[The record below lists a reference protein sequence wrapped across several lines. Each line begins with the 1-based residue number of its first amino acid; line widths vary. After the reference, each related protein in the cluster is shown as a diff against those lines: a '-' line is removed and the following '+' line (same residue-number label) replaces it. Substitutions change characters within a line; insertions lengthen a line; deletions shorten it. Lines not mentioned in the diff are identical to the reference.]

1 MREASLQSGRE
12 TPDLPEA
19 VRQPGSAGASPYLAG
34 ALQHPGSPG
43 TDSPYLAEEPRVFNR
58 WLVAVVLSI
67 ATFMEVLDT
76 SIANVSLRHIAGS
89 LSASLD
95 ESTWVLTSY
104 LVANA
109 VILPIS
115 GWLAT
120 TIGRKRFYMICVAL
134 FSASSLLCGLAPSLG
149 WLVFFRVLQ
158 GLGGGGLA
166 PSEQSMLA
174 DSFPVEKQGQVFAL
188 YGVAVVVAPAIGPTL
203 GGWITDNFNWHWI
216 FLINVPV
223 GIMSLFLTWSIVP
236 KYLGSEK
243 VAGHAGRKSFRIDYV
258 GFALVAIGLGF
269 LQLVL
274 DKGERE
280 DWFSS
285 NLIVVGSAISA
296 VALVLLVFWE
306 FGREDPIVDLPL
318 LRDKSFLASNAVMFV
333 VGFIL
338 YTSTQL
344 LPQMVQT
351 QLGYNATLAGLVL
364 TPGGF
369 ATMATM
375 PLVGFLVGR
384 VQPRNLVAFG
394 LMVEA
399 AALYYMTHFDAQIS
413 YNTVLAARLTQAAG
427 LGFLFVP
434 INSAAFIGLAPGK
447 RNNGSALINLSR
459 NMGGSFGISLA
470 QTWLSRRSQ
479 FHQLRLVEHTSAYD
493 PAYQHSLQHLGT
505 LFREGGVSADHA
517 VHRALG
523 IFYHNLQQ
531 QAEMLAFIDIFWLLS
546 LVAMISV
553 GFTFIMRKRQGKA
566 APVAMH

>member
-1 MREASLQSGRE
+1 VSAAAQGFGPSPDSGR
-12 TPDLPEA
+12 A
-19 VRQPGSAGASPYLAG
+19 
-34 ALQHPGSPG
+34 
-43 TDSPYLAEEPRVFNR
+43 FNP
-58 WLVAVVLSI
+58 WLVAVILSV

-76 SIANVSLRHIAGS
+76 SIANVSLRHIAGG
-89 LSASLD
+89 LSASSD
-95 ESTWVLTSY
+95 EATWVLTSY

-109 VILPIS
+109 VVLPIS

-134 FSASSLLCGLAPSLG
+134 FTLSSLLCGLAPSLG

-174 DSFPVEKQGQVFAL
+174 DSFPPEKHGQVFAL

-223 GIMSLFLTWSIVP
+223 GILSLFLTWMIVP
-236 KYLGSEK
+236 RYLGAEK
-243 VAGHAGRKSFRIDYV
+243 ELGRAGRRSFRVDYI
-258 GFALVAIGLGF
+258 GFILVAIGLGF

-285 NLIVVGSAISA
+285 GLIVWGAAISA
-296 VALVLLVFWE
+296 VSLLLLVIWE
-306 FGREDPIVDLPL
+306 FRRDDPIVDLPL
-318 LRDKSFLASNAVMFV
+318 LRNKNFFASNAVMFV

-338 YTSTQL
+338 YTSTEL
-344 LPQMVQT
+344 LPQMVQS

-394 LMVEA
+394 LVMEA
-399 AALYYMTHFDAQIS
+399 AALFYMTGFDSQIS
-413 YNTVLAARLTQAAG
+413 YNTVLLARILQASG

-434 INSAAFIGLAPGK
+434 INSAAFIGIPAAK
-447 RNNGSALINLSR
+447 RNNASALVNLSR

-479 FHQLRLVEHTSAYD
+479 FHQLRLAEHTSKFD
-493 PAYQHSLQHLGT
+493 PAYQHSLRHLAAVH
-505 LFREGGVSADHA
+505 RDNGVSAFQA
-517 VHRALG
+517 ARQALG
-523 IFYHNLQQ
+523 DFYHTLQQ
-531 QAEMLAFIDIFWLLS
+531 QAEMLAFVDVFWVLAVIAS
-546 LVAMISV
+546 ASVAFVFLM
-553 GFTFIMRKRQGKA
+553 GKRKGPA
-566 APVAMH
+566 GPVPAH